1 MKLQDVKMQDVKL
14 QDVKMQD
21 QLAGCENRK
30 VKMTDQQYVKMQ
42 DVKRRT

>member
-1 MKLQDVKMQDVKL
+1 MKL

-30 VKMTDQQYVKMQ
+30 VKMTDQQYVKM
-42 DVKRRT
+42 